1 MIDNVKMFFGF
12 DTKYQKDVK
21 VDLQQLKK
29 DDKGVANIITELED
43 SGIFIILQCLRKG
56 LLIQR

>member
-21 VDLQQLKK
+21 ADLQQLKK

-43 SGIFIILQCLRKG
+43 SENIHYNYNA
-56 LLIQR
+56 